1 MNPISILFFIFGICL
16 LLVGLYMFTGHK
28 LDMVSWRAAYKGLK
42 KEGWKN
48 IGKWT
53 MISSII
59 PFIIAIIFMFVGD

>member
-28 LDMVSWRAAYKGLK
+28 LEMVAWRAAYKGLK